1 MGATAPKIDYKREL
15 GRLYR
20 ARREPAIVDVP
31 EMSFAMI
38 DGRGSPTDSADYM
51 EAIGALYGV
60 AYTLKFMVKRSPGGL
75 DYTVMPLETLWW
87 TLGDSPLISADP
99 TDWRWTAMIMQPES
113 VTGPMVREAATA
125 VGAKREL
132 PAPPRLRLERYFEG
146 PSAQVLH
153 VGPYEEE
160 KATIERL
167 MAFISAVGDVPAA
180 KHHEIYLSD
189 PNRTARDR
197 LRTIIRQPI
206 APRGDARDL
215 DGERRV

>member
-1 MGATAPKIDYKREL
+1 MRATPSKIEYKPEL
-15 GRLYR
+15 DGLYR
-20 ARREPAIVDVP
+20 ARNEPAIVDVP
-31 EMSFAMI
+31 EMPFLMI

-87 TLGDSPLISADP
+87 IEDERPFYSADP
-99 TDWRWTAMIMQPES
+99 ADWRWTAMIMQPDRVAEA
-113 VTGPMVREAATA
+113 MVRDGVTAA
-125 VGAKREL
+125 GDKREL
-132 PAPPRLRLERYFEG
+132 PALPKLRLDRYYEG

-153 VGPYEEE
+153 IGPYEEE
-160 KATIERL
+160 RATIERL
-167 MAFISAVGDVPAA
+167 MAFIAAVGDMPAG

-189 PNRTARDR
+189 PNRTAPER

-206 APRGDARDL
+206 EPRGMR
-215 DGERRV
+215 ET